1 MDVLV
6 AEQRGKGTP
15 ISPVAYAGWLLL
27 AALAAALP
35 PQVEPLAC
43 ALMAGVGL
51 LAVAPRGLR
60 PLAMLAAVGAVVVEP
75 ELIPWLLAAAFA
87 QLALEARASRR
98 IGPPA
103 LDSDLQRALMR
114 GRRRDEEVAAL
125 VATTDEPPGEG
136 IIEVLDLLRVTDSY
150 EVEATERHWELRAV
164 FEGEGLQR
172 EAVERRLSAAVHGM
186 RFGWAEFPR
195 EGATLEVLLEEAR
208 HDLDRRSSFPV
219 LSGAP

>member
-1 MDVLV
+1 M
-6 AEQRGKGTP
+6 
-15 ISPVAYAGWLLL
+15 

-43 ALMAGVGL
+43 AVMAGVGL

-60 PLAMLAAVGAVVVEP
+60 PLALLSAAGAVVVDP
-75 ELIPWLLAAAFA
+75 ALAPWLLAAAFA

-98 IGPPA
+98 IAPPA
-103 LDSDLQRALMR
+103 LDSDLQGALMR

-125 VATTDEPPGEG
+125 VATTDEPPGERVT
-136 IIEVLDLLRVTDSY
+136 EVLELLRVTDSY
-150 EVEATERHWELRAV
+150 EVVATERHRELRAV
-164 FEGEGLQR
+164 FEGEALER

-195 EGATLEVLLEEAR
+195 DGATLEVLLQEAR